1 MGSRRDLTQYRQE
14 AGAGQ
19 GWGKGRNWQDQ
30 ALGPHGS
37 MEGDGS
43 WEDLKQ
49 GQGSYLVL
57 SLRPCSQEQPS
68 SSQCPA
74 RSKK

>member
-1 MGSRRDLTQYRQE
+1 MGRGEKVAGPGSRSPWLN
-14 AGAGQ
+14 G
-19 GWGKGRNWQDQ
+19 
-30 ALGPHGS
+30 
-37 MEGDGS
+37 GS

-57 SLRPCSQEQPS
+57 SLWPCSQEQPS